1 MALLFSNVTV
11 SDGKRQEQF
20 LVTGVPI
27 CGNDLED
34 WIAYQN
40 FITGMELGETINVH
54 ADGYLYGDADGYLY
68 GEGGGYTARPEEVAY
83 LTMRLASKPTFLKD
97 RCRKVVSVD
106 FKLLSAIKA

>member
-20 LVTGVPI
+20 LVAGVPI
-27 CGNDLED
+27 CENDLED

-54 ADGYLYGDADGYLY
+54 ADGYLY

>member
-11 SDGKRQEQF
+11 SNGKRQEQF
-20 LVTGVPI
+20 LVAGVPI
-27 CGNDLED
+27 CENDLED

-40 FITGMELGETINVH
+40 FITGMELNGTINVH
-54 ADGYLYGDADGYLY
+54 ADDYLY
-68 GEGGGYTARPEEVAY
+68 GEGSGFTARPEEVAY
-83 LTMRLASKPTFLKD
+83 LTMRLASKPTFLQD

>member
-1 MALLFSNVTV
+1 MWKSPIRNSRLVIFQRNFSEAEDLFAWIR
-11 SDGKRQEQF
+11 DCLKFRRR
-20 LVTGVPI
+20 I
-27 CGNDLED
+27 
-34 WIAYQN
+34 IAYQN

-54 ADGYLYGDADGYLY
+54 ADGYLY

-106 FKLLSAIKA
+106 FKLLSAM

>member
-34 WIAYQN
+34 WIAYHYPQ
-40 FITGMELGETINVH
+40 LS
-54 ADGYLYGDADGYLY
+54 
-68 GEGGGYTARPEEVAY
+68 EVNHK
-83 LTMRLASKPTFLKD
+83 LDFL
-97 RCRKVVSVD
+97 
-106 FKLLSAIKA
+106 L

>member
-34 WIAYQN
+34 WTAYQK
-40 FITGMELGETINVH
+40 FITGMELGKTINVH
-54 ADGYLYGDADGYLY
+54 ADGYLYG
-68 GEGGGYTARPEEVAY
+68 EGSGFTARPEEVAN
-83 LTMRLASKPTFLKD
+83 LTIRLASKPTFLQD

>member
-20 LVTGVPI
+20 LVAGVPI
-27 CGNDLED
+27 CENDLED

-54 ADGYLYGDADGYLY
+54 ADGYLYG
-68 GEGGGYTARPEEVAY
+68 EGRPEEVGY

>member
-54 ADGYLYGDADGYLY
+54 ADGYLYGDIF
-68 GEGGGYTARPEEVAY
+68 TAKAVA
-83 LTMRLASKPTFLKD
+83 TQQD
-97 RCRKVVSVD
+97 RK
-106 FKLLSAIKA
+106 K

>member
-54 ADGYLYGDADGYLY
+54 ADGYLYG
-68 GEGGGYTARPEEVAY
+68 EGGGYTARPEEV
-83 LTMRLASKPTFLKD
+83 D